1 MKEIIIKVKGLMCEG
16 CENRIKN
23 SLNTIDGVETVY
35 ANYKEGIVKIT
46 LRELV
51 EKNILEDRINDLGF
65 EVVKE

>member
-51 EKNILEDRINDLGF
+51 EKNILEDRI
-65 EVVKE
+65 